1 MLKAYKYRIYP
12 TEEQKIQLAKTFGC
26 VRFVYNYYLEKKIE
40 LYETEKRS
48 WHGANFAGKL
58 DYKAKWY
65 GRTYHKID
73 RQFASGQTCSE
84 CGSKNKEVKLLS
96 IREWV
101 CKNCDTAHQRDE
113 NAAKNIAAKGIM
125 ELGIVV

>member
-1 MLKAYKYRIYP
+1 MAWSEFCR
-12 TEEQKIQLAKTFGC
+12 Q
-26 VRFVYNYYLEKKIE
+26 
-40 LYETEKRS
+40 
-48 WHGANFAGKL
+48 L

-73 RQFASGQTCSE
+73 RWFASSQTCSE
-84 CGSKNKEVKLLS
+84 CGSKNKEEKLLS
-96 IREWV
+96 TREWV

-113 NAAKNIAAKGIM
+113 NAAKNIAVKRIM